1 MSIITCY
8 WWCLIIVLECDKGSF
23 GIGCKESCGHCQDE
37 NQCSITKGTCLTGC
51 AAGYKGDSCKS
62 RKYTMTRYMLKWL
75 HIIYKCTKLNHT
87 I

>member
-8 WWCLIIVLECDKGSF
+8 GRCLIIVLECDKGSF
-23 GIGCKESCGHCQDE
+23 GIGCKESCGNCLDV

-75 HIIYKCTKLNHT
+75 HNIY
-87 I
+87 